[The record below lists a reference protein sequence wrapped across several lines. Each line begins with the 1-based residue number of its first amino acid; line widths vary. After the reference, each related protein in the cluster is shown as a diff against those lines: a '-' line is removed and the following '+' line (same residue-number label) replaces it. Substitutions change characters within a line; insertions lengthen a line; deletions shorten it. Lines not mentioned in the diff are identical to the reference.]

1 MIEEARKKCHKRSD
15 LKRKVIP
22 EPGALDRESSGES
35 PVEHLQQPA
44 RISTA
49 SQRAKVGWLK
59 SAVISKSR
67 EGTEKE
73 IIL

>member
-1 MIEEARKKCHKRSD
+1 MEEARKKCHKRSD

-22 EPGALDRESSGES
+22 EPGALDRESSGGES

-44 RISTA
+44 RISRA

-59 SAVISKSR
+59 SSVISKSR
-67 EGTEKE
+67 EGKEKE